1 VTCSVE
7 LLCVGNELLIGKT
20 ANTNATWLAR
30 KISSLGGSLN
40 RVTTIGDDLREI
52 RESTRIILARK
63 PDFLI
68 TSGGLGPT
76 FDDVTIKGLSQA
88 LRRRLKINKEA
99 LDQIRARYKKV
110 FASRHF
116 ALTKFRA
123 KMATFPVGARPL
135 LNPVGTA
142 PGMALQVKKTL
153 IVCLPGVP
161 SELRAIFSRHV
172 APIIKLKAGT
182 GIYVSRSISV
192 RGIFE
197 SQLAPLIDRIM
208 KRYPEVYVK
217 SHPRGSEGRARS
229 RIEMDFS
236 YSGHE
241 IEKGRQVVS
250 DAIAQMMRH
259 LSGKAQVAE
268 IHRSA

>member
-1 VTCSVE
+1 M
-7 LLCVGNELLIGKT
+7 
-20 ANTNATWLAR
+20 
-30 KISSLGGSLN
+30 
-40 RVTTIGDDLREI
+40 
-52 RESTRIILARK
+52 ARK

-88 LRRRLKINKEA
+88 LRRRMKINKEA
-99 LDQIRARYKKV
+99 LDQIRATYRRI
-110 FASRHF
+110 FSSRRF
-116 ALTKFRA
+116 ALTKFRV
-123 KMATFPVGARPL
+123 KMATFPIGAIPL

-142 PGMALQVKKTL
+142 PGMVLQVGKTL

-161 SELRAIFSRHV
+161 KELRAIFSRHV
-172 APIIKLKAGT
+172 APIIRLKAGT
-182 GIYVSRSISV
+182 GGYVSRSVSV

-197 SQLAPLIDRIM
+197 SELAPLIDRVM

-217 SHPRGSEGRARS
+217 SHPQGGEGRAKS

-241 IEKGRQVVS
+241 IEKGRRVVS

-259 LSGKAQVAE
+259 LSGKAQVEEKHQNA
-268 IHRSA
+268 